1 MLEMIK
7 MKEAIV
13 INNLTINTTNFKMNN
28 LSTIFYEGVNTFIC
42 GPSGSGKTLFLKEI
56 QKQVN
61 ENIVYYLK
69 PVVIFDKS
77 YFATSMIEDEL
88 RYVLLNED
96 QKEFIN
102 NFFDQSVLKMN
113 PNDLTFYQKKLLII
127 CSFFY
132 LNPQMIFIDN
142 LLAFLKEKDVKKFS
156 DYFEEKGITLVVVSN
171 NIDECLDYE
180 YMIVLNNGTI
190 AIEGEVQSVVKEE
203 RLLKRIGIGVPFYPN
218 LSIQLKYYNLVD
230 KIFFNKEEL
239 KKALWK

>member
-142 LLAFLKEKDVKKFS
+142 LLAFLKEKDVKKFR